1 MKQQL
6 ILNILSIRYFNE
18 VMRPLV
24 LILPKMSG
32 NDQTFK
38 NKDGVISGVSESE

>member
-1 MKQQL
+1 MEQKL
-6 ILNILSIRYFNE
+6 ILSILSIRYFNE

-32 NDQTFK
+32 YAQTFK
-38 NKDGVISGVSESE
+38 NRDGVTDVM

>member
-6 ILNILSIRYFNE
+6 ILSILSISYFTE

-24 LILPKMSG
+24 LIFPKMSG
-32 NDQTFK
+32 NDQPFK

>member
-6 ILNILSIRYFNE
+6 ILSILSIRYFTE

-24 LILPKMSG
+24 LIFPKMSG
-32 NDQTFK
+32 NDQPFK
-38 NKDGVISGVSESE
+38 NKDGVISGVPESE

>member
-1 MKQQL
+1 MQQKL
-6 ILNILSIRYFNE
+6 ILSILSIRYFNE

-32 NDQTFK
+32 YAQTFK
-38 NKDGVISGVSESE
+38 NRDGVTDVM

>member
-1 MKQQL
+1 MKQKL
-6 ILNILSIRYFNE
+6 ILSILSTRYFNE

-32 NDQTFK
+32 YAQTFK
-38 NKDGVISGVSESE
+38 NKDGVTDVM